1 MMIMIKR
8 LYIIALLTLVTTAL
22 AVAHTQEPDFP
33 ELESNSHY
41 MSLKQRSAQLLERE
55 DSIQQLIATA
65 REEFD
70 LHRDSIMANNA
81 IDAFA
86 SYILKLESDIF
97 ELREQRG
104 DVITEINNIE
114 QEYILAHMYSKAHQ
128 EEGKEDAEEVVE
140 EIVTPVEYREL
151 IKNTIFV
158 DALNTADYTELVEA
172 HNLDNQMDSLCNQ
185 YNDLYAELYST
196 AREYRQTEIESEAD
210 SLFGRFHSLKRRA
223 SELND
228 DIEQRWNY
236 IIDTKYYAYG
246 YILELNHKYDLL
258 DSSSEAFSQMRIDG
272 SHHEGLYESDAV
284 MHYAIGRPTLLDFEI
299 AVAQELDLEE
309 ACDSLKQVRST
320 LSVPEYRNEALQLA
334 KRLFID
340 YQPVVIGRTNHYNT
354 TNPVPELKVYEQGTI
369 YRILLGS
376 FRSKQ
381 PMTLFKGVQPL
392 YITTNEEGNYEY
404 YTGGFDSLIKAEE
417 TQLFL
422 KDKGFK
428 QPEICRWTDGQMV
441 NISQQREDDDQE
453 EIVLSRYM
461 VVVGCETM
469 EDAMRSAIE
478 ATAPDKMISRRGSQ
492 FVIGTF
498 NSRADASHLVEVLTE
513 QFPDVDSTLLEL
525 DIQ

>member
-1 MMIMIKR
+1 MIMIKR

-140 EIVTPVEYREL
+140 EIVTPVEYKEL
-151 IKNTIFV
+151 INNTIFA

-172 HNLDNQMDSLCNQ
+172 HNLDSQMDSLCNQ

-210 SLFGRFHSLKRRA
+210 
-223 SELND
+223 
-228 DIEQRWNY
+228 
-236 IIDTKYYAYG
+236 
-246 YILELNHKYDLL
+246 
-258 DSSSEAFSQMRIDG
+258 
-272 SHHEGLYESDAV
+272 
-284 MHYAIGRPTLLDFEI
+284 
-299 AVAQELDLEE
+299 
-309 ACDSLKQVRST
+309 
-320 LSVPEYRNEALQLA
+320 
-334 KRLFID
+334 
-340 YQPVVIGRTNHYNT
+340 
-354 TNPVPELKVYEQGTI
+354 
-369 YRILLGS
+369 
-376 FRSKQ
+376 
-381 PMTLFKGVQPL
+381 
-392 YITTNEEGNYEY
+392 
-404 YTGGFDSLIKAEE
+404 
-417 TQLFL
+417 
-422 KDKGFK
+422 
-428 QPEICRWTDGQMV
+428 
-441 NISQQREDDDQE
+441 
-453 EIVLSRYM
+453 
-461 VVVGCETM
+461 
-469 EDAMRSAIE
+469 
-478 ATAPDKMISRRGSQ
+478 
-492 FVIGTF
+492 
-498 NSRADASHLVEVLTE
+498 
-513 QFPDVDSTLLEL
+513 
-525 DIQ
+525 

>member
-1 MMIMIKR
+1 MKTMIKR

-41 MSLKQRSAQLLERE
+41 MSLKQRSAQLRERE
-55 DSIQQLIATA
+55 DSIQQLVVLA
-65 REEFD
+65 REEFE
-70 LHRDSIMANNA
+70 LHRDSIMANNGV
-81 IDAFA
+81 DSFA

-114 QEYILAHMYSKAHQ
+114 QEYILAHMYSKAHS
-128 EEGKEDAEEVVE
+128 EEGKEQPEQIIEEVVA
-140 EIVTPVEYREL
+140 PVKYSEL
-151 IKNTIFV
+151 IKNTIFA

-172 HNLDNQMDSLCNQ
+172 HNLDSQMDALCNE
-185 YNDLYAELYST
+185 YNDLYADIYST
-196 AREYRQTEIESEAD
+196 AREYRQTEVESEAD
-210 SLFGRFHSLKRRA
+210 SLFDCFHSLKRRA

-246 YILELNHKYDLL
+246 YILELNNKYDLL
-258 DSSSEAFSQMRIDG
+258 DSSSEAFSQMRIEG

-309 ACDSLKQVRST
+309 ACDSLKQVRSA
-320 LSVPEYRNEALQLA
+320 LSVPEYRNEVLQLT

-340 YQPVVIGRTNHYNT
+340 YQPVVIGRTNYYNT

-392 YITTNEEGNYEY
+392 YITTNEEGNYVY

-441 NISQQREDDDQE
+441 NISQQREDDTESD
-453 EIVLSRYM
+453 IVLSRYM

-478 ATAPDKMISRRGSQ
+478 TTSPDKMISRRGSQ

-498 NSRADASHLVEVLTE
+498 NSRADASHLVDVLTE
-513 QFPDVDSTLLEL
+513 QFPDVKSAIVEL